1 MDNANTTCPP
11 PIPEAITSLVIE
23 FLQLFVCATL
33 AKRIVFLL
41 LNAAG
46 MGAAMAGKLCGVC
59 QKTAKK
65 HSKMAGSGR
74 AAELL
79 EVGGGGRK
87 ALLADVESAIVSE
100 VETNNYYTLKQ
111 AAGMAF
117 EKAGVK
123 VSLGAIRRLFSKHGI
138 KRHMSAPLPAKAD
151 PVGQGVLFDTVLS
164 ELVAMANEGMVT
176 LYFMDASHFVLGG
189 GFLGSIW
196 GKARRFVLAFS
207 GRQRYNVLGALDFA
221 TKELATVC
229 NSTYI
234 TSTQVAKL
242 LEKISRQSLFAP
254 VYVVLDR
261 AACQKCAF
269 VTGKAKELGIN
280 LVFLPAYSPNLNL
293 VERVWKLVKSELRK
307 KFYSNF
313 DEFKD
318 AINNI
323 LGSLPTSLKD
333 KMDTLITEKVQLYDG
348 IERINDNSYIFPKAT
363 KAA

>member
-207 GRQRYNVLGALDFA
+207 GRQRLQCLRGFGLCNQRACHCLQQHIYHKHPSGQALRENQPAKPVCPCLRCPGQSRLPEMRFCHGQGKRAGHQPCFPARIQPKPELGR
-221 TKELATVC
+221 EGM
-229 NSTYI
+229 
-234 TSTQVAKL
+234 
-242 LEKISRQSLFAP
+242 E
-254 VYVVLDR
+254 
-261 AACQKCAF
+261 
-269 VTGKAKELGIN
+269 TGKK
-280 LVFLPAYSPNLNL
+280 
-293 VERVWKLVKSELRK
+293 
-307 KFYSNF
+307 
-313 DEFKD
+313 
-318 AINNI
+318 
-323 LGSLPTSLKD
+323 
-333 KMDTLITEKVQLYDG
+333 
-348 IERINDNSYIFPKAT
+348 
-363 KAA
+363 